1 MNTPTDFSVFKGN
14 LVEQQSNQPLLYQIS
29 TSPVHGQA
37 DNESFS

>member
-1 MNTPTDFSVFKGN
+1 MNTPTALN
-14 LVEQQSNQPLLYQIS
+14 IS